1 MNSIKGNG
9 CSMAGIKTGVGR
21 VSVPNERTK
30 DGEKIHDQ
38 RLVPGVPVKGD
49 E

>member
-21 VSVPNERTK
+21 VSVPNERTIY
-30 DGEKIHDQ
+30 GEKLHDQ
-38 RLVPGVPVKGD
+38 RSVSGVPAMRD

>member
-21 VSVPNERTK
+21 VSVPNERTIY
-30 DGEKIHDQ
+30 GEKIHDQ
-38 RLVPGVPVKGD
+38 CSVSGVPTMRG